1 MATTIFRTSSIAK
14 AVTLV
19 VLATGLSLTSGQA
32 EAKKKDVPVKSDEE
46 RVAALVELG
55 KEVFFTPISRPKA
68 KQSCA
73 SCHDPATGWTGA
85 SSNINLVE
93 VAQPGANIHRD
104 PDARGQL
111 KPPTN
116 AYATFIPPFALATGP
131 GAAFVPAFGGAFWNG
146 RSEGSDPL
154 FPEGATVHISLADV
168 VTVGD
173 PNALTLF
180 EQAVEGFLGPVADQA
195 LNPFPNPVEQ
205 NIREKS
211 VCQQV
216 KKADY
221 ANLFTDAW
229 GSRIQCDQNNYST
242 SFKRIAVALAAYQ
255 DSPEVNSFSSKRDNA
270 LRAELACLTE
280 GDIKLLP
287 WAQNLTDAEFDDI
300 VSRFGLV
307 PNDPSLC
314 QADNSPGAFPLAGLT
329 PEENWGHDLFYAA
342 AVLFNPA
349 QPKPILAGDIGTCDA
364 DGNSFPGGVVLTEDR
379 MGAGCALCHS
389 NNPGGDDGTE
399 PLQTYADH
407 GYHNIGSPVN
417 FDIPGVVASDD
428 GLADHTGNDG
438 HKGFVKSPSLRN
450 VDLRPSAD
458 FIKAYT
464 RNGWF
469 KSLEGLVHFY
479 NTSLVD
485 PSDFVAGPPP
495 VIKHDV
501 LRCMDGEITEQEAL
515 DSNCWPEPG
524 HADGVSFAAGITG
537 NLGLSACDEAAI
549 VSYLKTFNDEAV
561 VVVP

>member
-1 MATTIFRTSSIAK
+1 MASTIYRTSSIAK

-19 VLATGLSLTSGQA
+19 VLASGLSLASGQA
-32 EAKKKDVPVKSDEE
+32 EAKKDAPVKSDEE
-46 RVAALVELG
+46 RVLALVELG
-55 KEVFFTPISRPKA
+55 KEVFFTPISRPKGQ
-68 KQSCA
+68 QSCA

-93 VAQPGANIHRD
+93 VAQPGADIHRD

-116 AYATFIPPFALATGP
+116 AYATFIPPFSLNADNP
-131 GAAFVPAFGGAFWNG
+131 FVPAFGGAFWNG
-146 RSEGSDPL
+146 RAEGSDPL

-168 VTVGD
+168 VTVNN
-173 PNALTLF
+173 PNDLTLF
-180 EQAVEGFLGPVADQA
+180 ERAVEGFLGPVADQA

-205 NIREKS
+205 NIREKA

-216 KKADY
+216 KKAGY

-229 GSRIQCDQNNYST
+229 GSHIQCDQSNYST

-280 GDIKLLP
+280 VEIKTLP

-307 PNDPSLC
+307 ADDEDLC
-314 QADNSPGAFPLAGLT
+314 AEDNSPGAFPLAGLT

-342 AVLFNPA
+342 AVLFNPV
-349 QPKPILAGDIGTCDA
+349 QPKPILVGDIATCDA
-364 DGNSFPGGVVLTEDR
+364 NGDAFPDGVVLTEAR

-389 NNPGGDDGTE
+389 NNPTDNGTE
-399 PLQTYADH
+399 PLQTYSDH
-407 GYHNIGSPVN
+407 SYHNIGSPVN
-417 FDIPGVVASDD
+417 FDIPGVIASDD
-428 GLADHTGNDG
+428 GLADHTGVDG

-450 VDLRPSAD
+450 VDLRPTPD

-469 KSLEGLVHFY
+469 KSLDSLVHFY

-495 VIKHDV
+495 VLQHNV
-501 LRCMDGEITEQEAL
+501 TRCINGEITEQEAL
-515 DSNCWPEPG
+515 ENNCWPEPG
-524 HADGVSFAAGITG
+524 NANGVSFAGGVTG

-549 VSYLKTFNDEAV
+549 VSYLKTFSDEAV
-561 VVVP
+561 VDFP